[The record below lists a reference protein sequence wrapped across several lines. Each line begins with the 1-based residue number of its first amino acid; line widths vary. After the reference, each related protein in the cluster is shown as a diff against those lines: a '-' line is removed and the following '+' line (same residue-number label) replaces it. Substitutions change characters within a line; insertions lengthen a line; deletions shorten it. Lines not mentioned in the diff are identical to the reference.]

1 VAEINI
7 IVLLRSFTMGI
18 LCCMR
23 RKDWPDDKV
32 VDKMALAECIPLPH
46 YIEISAVML
55 AAVI

>member
-1 VAEINI
+1 
-7 IVLLRSFTMGI
+7 
-18 LCCMR
+18 MR
-23 RKDWPDDKV
+23 RKDWPDDEV